1 MSTARSVMLEIK
13 RRLGDVN
20 ASVPGETDLLAF
32 LNRALRG
39 MWNYGTNLKSPSIQK
54 TIHLTEA
61 TGNSVIV
68 DEGVGALLAVRD
80 NTLGRFL
87 PQTDLTDAL
96 DRDIRGGDRRYV
108 ATGNVIELFPS
119 DTNGVDL
126 TLVYIPEFLPMEDRD
141 DFLPFP
147 SLLDDVIAEWVVAL
161 LTKKTSTVSDV
172 EPALIQ
178 HRNTLNEYFRGLSR
192 RLPTGRC
199 PW

>member
-108 ATGNVIELFPS
+108 ATGNIIELFPS
-119 DTNGVDL
+119 DTDGVDV
-126 TLVYIPEFLPMEDRD
+126 TIVYIPEFIPLEDRD
-141 DFLPFP
+141 SELPFP
-147 SLLDDVIAEWVVAL
+147 TRLDDIVVEWVIAL
-161 LTKKTSTVSDV
+161 LTTKNQSVSDV
-172 EPALIQ
+172 EPALVQ
-178 HRNTLNEYFRGLSR
+178 HRATLNEYFRGLSR
-192 RLPTGRC
+192 KLPTGIF